1 MPYPETHYSVI
12 DNNCKDLSF
21 TAMLT
26 RFQKY
31 ALGAVIV
38 LSIADF
44 AISGWGVLFHPFFTE
59 ANLLFARFVEYPLR
73 FIAVVGTTKL
83 LVILGLAAATVWFNR
98 REKAGEPWHGGDL
111 ICSTAALGMAAL
123 MLSLVVGNLL
133 FVS

>member
-1 MPYPETHYSVI
+1 MPHPETHYSLI
-12 DNNCKDLSF
+12 NNNCKDFSF

-31 ALGAVIV
+31 ALGAVAV
-38 LSIADF
+38 LSIADL

-73 FIAVVGTTKL
+73 FIAVVGFSKL
-83 LVILGLAAATVWFNR
+83 VVIAGIILVTIWFNL
-98 REKAGEPWHGGDL
+98 REPAGERWHGGD
-111 ICSTAALGMAAL
+111 IVCSTAALGMAAL
-123 MLSLVVGNLL
+123 MFSLVVGNLF